1 MMIYLFD
8 IKEKFINLIRHNELK
23 EAIQEENLNGTNRLD
38 LEILLEYKDK
48 LKNAAYIAHRDVTNP
63 NEFYF
68 YRIITCSNTFD
79 SMFVTAIASQF
90 DDLRAYGYLREFR
103 RDNATAREAAEIVFG
118 GSRWEVVQADD
129 TPQKQFYIY
138 DLTRLDALKKLIETY
153 NVELEFKVVITKNKI
168 TRRIVKIYNRR
179 GIKVN
184 KRFYYGSNALEVI
197 KEESRQDIVTAVI
210 GRGKGEEKFDTS
222 GEATGG
228 FGRRI
233 DFKEIEWSKE
243 KGNPLDKPIGQ
254 EYLELKEATQKYGYS
269 DGTPRFKIVV
279 HDQITTPEE
288 LIQACYED
296 LVRLSRPLVKF
307 KANILEIGAANIGD
321 RIQIIRK
328 DLDIYYTARVFKIKR
343 NLLNADL
350 TSVELG
356 DNIAYNQVTKNKEL
370 VNQIESLNNR
380 VSEVAKSANL
390 TFIDVLEEMREG
402 LENSYFNQDG
412 YNYEL
417 KVGNPYKLPAGY
429 YSFNAPIEKN
439 PTKVIYMGAG
449 TMAIANKKDSTGKW
463 QWQTFGTGDGILA
476 EAIVGKL
483 GEFATVNANQ
493 INVNSDFYKT
503 AIGKKVD
510 TKIVGMGKDLDG
522 KITALDQKTV
532 EGLRLVNG
540 KLVDET
546 GKIYENLKEVNGN
559 IVQLDEQISEKLK
572 IVDGKIVDEAGKIR
586 ADLKIV
592 DGRITDE
599 TGKIRNDLKIVD
611 GKIVEI
617 EEKVVLKGVL
627 YNNVKITPEK
637 GIQVLD
643 AQSRERLQLGN
654 WAPGRYGLNLKD
666 ASGNRTIIDD
676 NGILQSWQDGRCDN
690 VDSSNPLKLH
700 IYIPKETQRIYKAA
714 LRIYTEGFRAYSKA
728 TEWKGTQSTSTDSG
742 GGDYTSTD
750 GGGGDYTST
759 EYDGGRVETSHGSSN
774 VQGGMQRVS
783 VQGGTGYIEI
793 YQTTYH
799 EHEVDIPSHNHGVRI
814 PGHSHGV
821 SIPNHRHDVDI
832 PGHGHDIVFGIYQEY
847 VSNVR
852 TEIYIN
858 GTDRTAAISGSGYV
872 YGNNDEMNL
881 TSYLKNGWNEIEVR
895 SNGRCRVDATIF
907 IQALLNYGG
916 Y

>member
-1 MMIYLFD
+1 MIYLFD
-8 IKEKFINLIRHNELK
+8 IKEKFINLIRRNELK
-23 EAIQEENLNGTNRLD
+23 EAIQEENLNGTDRID
-38 LEILLEYKDK
+38 LEILLEYNDK

-68 YRIITCSNTFD
+68 YKIITCSNT
-79 SMFVTAIASQF
+79 SNSILVTAIASQF
-90 DDLRAYGYLREFR
+90 DDLRAYGYLREFK

-118 GSRWEVVQADD
+118 GSRWEVIQADD

-168 TRRIVKIYNRR
+168 TRRMVKIYNRR

-222 GEATGG
+222 GKATGG

-296 LVRLSRPLVKF
+296 LVRLSRPLVQF

-493 INVNSDFYKT
+493 INVNNDFANT
-503 AIGKKVD
+503 PIGKKV
-510 TKIVGMGKDLDG
+510 VV
-522 KITALDQKTV
+522 Q
-532 EGLRLVNG
+532 
-540 KLVDET
+540 DE
-546 GKIYENLKEVNGN
+546 
-559 IVQLDEQISEKLK
+559 
-572 IVDGKIVDEAGKIR
+572 
-586 ADLKIV
+586 
-592 DGRITDE
+592 
-599 TGKIRNDLKIVD
+599 
-611 GKIVEI
+611 
-617 EEKVVLKGVL
+617 L
-627 YNNVKITPEK
+627 YNNVKITQSK
-637 GIQVLD
+637 GVQVLD
-643 AQSRERLQLGN
+643 NQNRERVQLGN
-654 WAPGRYGLNLKD
+654 WSSGRYGLKLTD
-666 ASGNRTIIDD
+666 ASGNRTILDD

-690 VDSSNPLKLH
+690 VDDKNPLKLH

-750 GGGGDYTST
+750 SGGGDYPST
-759 EYDGGRVETSHGSSN
+759 DYGGGKVQTSHGASHVRDTMARVN
-774 VQGGMQRVS
+774 VQGS
-783 VQGGTGYIEI
+783 ANGGYVEI
-793 YQTTYH
+793 YKVTYH
-799 EHEVDIPSHNHGVRI
+799 EHEVDIPEHRHDVRI
-814 PGHSHGV
+814 PSHTHDV
-821 SIPNHRHDVDI
+821 RIPSHTHGVDI

-847 VSNVR
+847 ASNVR

-881 TSYLKNGWNEIEVR
+881 TAYLKNGWNEIEIK

>member
-1 MMIYLFD
+1 MIYLFD
-8 IKEKFINLIRHNELK
+8 IKEKFINLIRRNELK
-23 EAIQEENLNGTNRLD
+23 EAIQEENLNGTDRLD

-48 LKNAAYIAHRDVTNP
+48 LKNAAYIAHKDVTTP
-63 NEFYF
+63 NEFYL
-68 YRIITCSNTFD
+68 YKIITGSNT
-79 SMFVTAIASQF
+79 SNSILTTAIASQF

-103 RDNATAREAAEIVFG
+103 RDKATAREAAEIVFG

-296 LVRLSRPLVKF
+296 LVSLSRPLVQF

-321 RIQIIRK
+321 RIRIIRK

-343 NLLNADL
+343 DLLNADL

-390 TFIDVLEEMREG
+390 TFIDVLEEMRKG

-493 INVNSDFYKT
+493 INVNNDFANT
-503 AIGKKVD
+503 PIGKKV
-510 TKIVGMGKDLDG
+510 VV
-522 KITALDQKTV
+522 Q
-532 EGLRLVNG
+532 
-540 KLVDET
+540 DE
-546 GKIYENLKEVNGN
+546 
-559 IVQLDEQISEKLK
+559 
-572 IVDGKIVDEAGKIR
+572 
-586 ADLKIV
+586 
-592 DGRITDE
+592 
-599 TGKIRNDLKIVD
+599 
-611 GKIVEI
+611 
-617 EEKVVLKGVL
+617 L
-627 YNNVKITPEK
+627 YNNVKITQSK
-637 GIQVLD
+637 GVQVLD
-643 AQSRERLQLGN
+643 NQNQERVQLGN

-666 ASGNRTIIDD
+666 ASGNRTILDD
-676 NGILQSWQDGRCDN
+676 NGILQSWQDSVVDN
-690 VDSSNPLKLH
+690 IDSTHPLRIHL
-700 IYIPKETQRIYKAA
+700 YLPSETARIYKAK
-714 LRIYTEGFRAYSKA
+714 LRLFFEPFRAYQRGNTTTDAKYPS
-728 TEWKGTQSTSTDSG
+728 TEDGGFGYSGGTSEEG
-742 GGDYTSTD
+742 GGDFVSETTEVDSYMYGSYGGHNHAINPGTQLGKN
-750 GGGGDYTST
+750 GGGYAGTWEQSGNHVHSVNFRIEPHDHRF
-759 EYDGGRVETSHGSSN
+759 EVRMKAHSHDF
-774 VQGGMQRVS
+774 
-783 VQGGTGYIEI
+783 T
-793 YQTTYH
+793 
-799 EHEVDIPSHNHGVRI
+799 I
-814 PGHSHGV
+814 PGHSHEP
-821 SIPNHRHDVDI
+821 IY
-832 PGHGHDIVFGIYQEY
+832 GIYEEY
-847 VSNVR
+847 RSAKYEVF
-852 TEIYIN
+852 IN
-858 GTDRTAAISGSGYV
+858 GTDRTYEISGSGYITSNESDLNIER
-872 YGNNDEMNL
+872 YLNRNTWNTIEIKATNL
-881 TSYLKNGWNEIEVR
+881 S
-895 SNGRCRVDATIF
+895 RVSSTLF
-907 IQALLNYGG
+907 MQALMNYGG

>member
-1 MMIYLFD
+1 MIYLFD
-8 IKEKFINLIRHNELK
+8 IKEKFINLIRRNELK
-23 EAIQEENLNGTNRLD
+23 EAIQEENLNGTDRLD
-38 LEILLEYKDK
+38 LETLWQYKDK
-48 LKNAAYIAHRDVTNP
+48 LKNAAYIAHRDVTTP

-68 YRIITCSNTFD
+68 YRIITCSNTPD
-79 SMFVTAIASQF
+79 SMLTTAIASQF

-103 RDNATAREAAEIVFG
+103 RDKATAREAAEIVFG
-118 GSRWEVVQADD
+118 GSRWEVIQADD

-184 KRFYYGSNALEVI
+184 KRFYYGSNALEVT

-222 GEATGG
+222 GKATGG

-296 LVRLSRPLVKF
+296 LVRLSRPLVQF

-390 TFIDVLEEMREG
+390 TFIDVLEEMRKG

-463 QWQTFGTGDGILA
+463 QWKTFGTGDGILA

-493 INVNSDFYKT
+493 INVNNDFANT
-503 AIGKKVD
+503 PIGKKV
-510 TKIVGMGKDLDG
+510 VV
-522 KITALDQKTV
+522 Q
-532 EGLRLVNG
+532 
-540 KLVDET
+540 DE
-546 GKIYENLKEVNGN
+546 
-559 IVQLDEQISEKLK
+559 
-572 IVDGKIVDEAGKIR
+572 
-586 ADLKIV
+586 
-592 DGRITDE
+592 
-599 TGKIRNDLKIVD
+599 
-611 GKIVEI
+611 
-617 EEKVVLKGVL
+617 L
-627 YNNVKITPEK
+627 YNNVKITQSK
-637 GIQVLD
+637 GVQVLD
-643 AQSRERLQLGN
+643 NQNRERVQLGN
-654 WAPGRYGLNLKD
+654 WSSGRYGLKLTD
-666 ASGNRTIIDD
+666 ASGNRTILDD

-690 VDSSNPLKLH
+690 VDSRNPLKLH

-759 EYDGGRVETSHGSSN
+759 EYDGGKVETSHGASN
-774 VQGGMQRVS
+774 VQGGMVTVN
-783 VQGGTGYIEI
+783 VQGGGGGSVSF
-793 YQTTYH
+793 YQTQYH
-799 EHEVDIPSHNHGVRI
+799 EHEVDIPNHSHGVQI
-814 PGHSHGV
+814 PGHTHGV
-821 SIPNHRHDVDI
+821 SIPNHSHGVDI
-832 PGHGHDIVFGIYQEY
+832 PGHGHDIIFGIYQEY
-847 VSNVR
+847 ASNVR

-881 TSYLKNGWNEIEVR
+881 TAYLKNGWNEIEIK

>member
-1 MMIYLFD
+1 MIYLFD
-8 IKEKFINLIRHNELK
+8 IKEKFINLIRRNELK
-23 EAIQEENLNGTNRLD
+23 EAIQEENLNGTDRID

-48 LKNAAYIAHRDVTNP
+48 LKGAAYIAHRDVTNP

-68 YRIITCSNTFD
+68 YRIITCSNT
-79 SMFVTAIASQF
+79 SNSILVTAIASQF

-103 RDNATAREAAEIVFG
+103 RDKATAREAAEIVFG
-118 GSRWEVVQADD
+118 GSRWEVIQADD

-138 DLTRLDALKKLIETY
+138 DLTRLDSLKKLIETY

-222 GEATGG
+222 GKATGG

-233 DFKEIEWSKE
+233 DFKGIEWSKE
-243 KGNPLDKPIGQ
+243 KGNPIDKPIGQ

-296 LVRLSRPLVKF
+296 LVRLSRPLVQF

-390 TFIDVLEEMREG
+390 TFIDVLEEMRDG

-429 YSFNAPIEKN
+429 YSFNAPIDKN

-493 INVNSDFYKT
+493 INVNDEFADT
-503 AIGKKVD
+503 ALGKKVV
-510 TKIVGMGKDLDG
+510 IQG
-522 KITALDQKTV
+522 Q
-532 EGLRLVNG
+532 
-540 KLVDET
+540 
-546 GKIYENLKEVNGN
+546 
-559 IVQLDEQISEKLK
+559 
-572 IVDGKIVDEAGKIR
+572 
-586 ADLKIV
+586 
-592 DGRITDE
+592 
-599 TGKIRNDLKIVD
+599 
-611 GKIVEI
+611 
-617 EEKVVLKGVL
+617 L
-627 YNNVKITPEK
+627 YNNVKITGTK
-637 GIQVLD
+637 GVQVLD
-643 AQSRERLQLGN
+643 NQNRERVQLGN
-654 WAPGRYGLNLKD
+654 WSSGRYGLKLTD
-666 ASGNRTIIDD
+666 ASGNRTILDD

-690 VDSSNPLKLH
+690 VDSKNPLKLH

-750 GGGGDYTST
+750 SGGGDYPST
-759 EYDGGRVETSHGSSN
+759 DYGGGKLQTSHGASHVKDTMARVN
-774 VQGGMQRVS
+774 VQGS
-783 VQGGTGYIEI
+783 ANGGYVEI
-793 YQTTYH
+793 YKVTYH
-799 EHEVDIPSHNHGVRI
+799 EHDVDIPEHRHDVKIPSHTHDVRI
-814 PGHSHGV
+814 RSHT
-821 SIPNHRHDVDI
+821 HDVDI
-832 PGHGHDIVFGIYQEY
+832 PGHSHDIVFGIYQEY
-847 VSNVR
+847 ARNVR
-852 TEIYIN
+852 SEIYIN
-858 GTDRTAAISGSGYV
+858 GTDRTASISGSGYV

>member
-1 MMIYLFD
+1 MIYLFD
-8 IKEKFINLIRHNELK
+8 IKEKFINLIRRNELK
-23 EAIQEENLNGTNRLD
+23 EAIQEENLNGTDRLD

-48 LKNAAYIAHRDVTNP
+48 LKDAAYIAHRDVTNP

-68 YRIITCSNTFD
+68 YRIITCSNT
-79 SMFVTAIASQF
+79 SNSILATAIASQF
-90 DDLRAYGYLREFR
+90 DDLKAYGYLGEFR

-118 GSRWEVVQADD
+118 GSRWEVIQADD

-296 LVRLSRPLVKF
+296 LVRLSRPLVQF

-356 DNIAYNQVTKNKEL
+356 DNIAYNQVTKNKEI

-390 TFIDVLEEMREG
+390 TFIDVLEEMRKG

-463 QWQTFGTGDGILA
+463 QWKTFGTGDGILA

-493 INVNSDFYKT
+493 INVNNDFAKT
-503 AIGKKVD
+503 PIGKKV
-510 TKIVGMGKDLDG
+510 VV
-522 KITALDQKTV
+522 Q
-532 EGLRLVNG
+532 
-540 KLVDET
+540 DE
-546 GKIYENLKEVNGN
+546 
-559 IVQLDEQISEKLK
+559 
-572 IVDGKIVDEAGKIR
+572 
-586 ADLKIV
+586 
-592 DGRITDE
+592 
-599 TGKIRNDLKIVD
+599 
-611 GKIVEI
+611 
-617 EEKVVLKGVL
+617 L
-627 YNNVKITPEK
+627 YNNVKITQSK
-637 GIQVLD
+637 GVQVLD
-643 AQSRERLQLGN
+643 NQNRERVQLGN
-654 WAPGRYGLNLKD
+654 WSAGRYGLKLTD
-666 ASGNRTIIDD
+666 ASGNRTILDD

-690 VDSSNPLKLH
+690 VDDKNPLKLH

-759 EYDGGRVETSHGSSN
+759 EYDGGTVETSHGSSN
-774 VQGGMQRVS
+774 VQGGMEKVW
-783 VQGGTGYIEI
+783 VQGGGKGYIEI

-799 EHEVDIPSHNHGVRI
+799 EHEVEFPNHSHRVQIPGHTHGLTIPSHT
-814 PGHSHGV
+814 
-821 SIPNHRHDVDI
+821 HDVDI
-832 PGHGHDIVFGIYQEY
+832 PGHQHDIVFGIYQEY
-847 VSNVR
+847 ASNVR

-858 GTDRTAAISGSGYV
+858 GTDRTAIISGGGYV

-907 IQALLNYGG
+907 IQAVLNYGG

>member
-1 MMIYLFD
+1 MIYLFD
-8 IKEKFINLIRHNELK
+8 IKEKFINLIRRNELK
-23 EAIQEENLNGTNRLD
+23 EAIQEENLNGTDRID
-38 LEILLEYKDK
+38 LEILLEYNDK

-68 YRIITCSNTFD
+68 YKIITCSNT
-79 SMFVTAIASQF
+79 SNSILVTAIASQF
-90 DDLRAYGYLREFR
+90 DDLRAYGYLREFK

-118 GSRWEVVQADD
+118 GSRWEVIQADD

-168 TRRIVKIYNRR
+168 TRRMVKIYNRR

-222 GEATGG
+222 GKATGG

-296 LVRLSRPLVKF
+296 LVRLSRPLVQF

-493 INVNSDFYKT
+493 INVNNDFANT
-503 AIGKKVD
+503 PIGKKV
-510 TKIVGMGKDLDG
+510 VV
-522 KITALDQKTV
+522 Q
-532 EGLRLVNG
+532 
-540 KLVDET
+540 DE
-546 GKIYENLKEVNGN
+546 
-559 IVQLDEQISEKLK
+559 
-572 IVDGKIVDEAGKIR
+572 
-586 ADLKIV
+586 
-592 DGRITDE
+592 
-599 TGKIRNDLKIVD
+599 
-611 GKIVEI
+611 
-617 EEKVVLKGVL
+617 L
-627 YNNVKITPEK
+627 YNNVKITQSK
-637 GIQVLD
+637 GVQVLD
-643 AQSRERLQLGN
+643 NQNRERVQLGN
-654 WAPGRYGLNLKD
+654 WSSGRYGLKLTD
-666 ASGNRTIIDD
+666 ASGNRTILDD

-690 VDSSNPLKLH
+690 VDDKNPLKLH

-750 GGGGDYTST
+750 SGGGDYPST
-759 EYDGGRVETSHGSSN
+759 DYGGGKVQTSHGASHVRDTMARVN
-774 VQGGMQRVS
+774 VQGS
-783 VQGGTGYIEI
+783 ANGGYVEI
-793 YQTTYH
+793 YKVTYH
-799 EHEVDIPSHNHGVRI
+799 EHEVDILEHRHDVRI
-814 PGHSHGV
+814 PSHTHDV
-821 SIPNHRHDVDI
+821 RIPSHTHGVDI

-847 VSNVR
+847 ASNVR

-881 TSYLKNGWNEIEVR
+881 TAYLKNGWNEIEIK